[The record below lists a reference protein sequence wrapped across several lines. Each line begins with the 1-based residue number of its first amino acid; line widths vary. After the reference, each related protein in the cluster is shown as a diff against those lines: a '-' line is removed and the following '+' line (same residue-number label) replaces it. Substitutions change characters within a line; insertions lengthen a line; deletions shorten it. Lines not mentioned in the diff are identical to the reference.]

1 MKNYFVNSLV
11 FVIAIAFVIGSSN
24 ASAQIPET
32 PAEVLEANAPEVTQ
46 DAVLVV
52 QPMEVKSADGKP
64 EAEVMDG
71 FNPDEFASLVFTYW
85 EHIAIQDARRSRGLV
100 RAPTEEELMR
110 DLKDRNDEERVK
122 PPPEE
127 RDISLNGIVY
137 RSAGDWTIWLNS
149 KRVTPDALPEEI
161 IDLRVFDEYIEMKWF
176 DEYTNQVFP
185 IRLRP
190 HQRFNIDVR
199 MFLPG

>member
-1 MKNYFVNSLV
+1 LTLSGVEGVY
-11 FVIAIAFVIGSSN
+11 
-24 ASAQIPET
+24 AQAPEM
-32 PAEVLEANAPEVTQ
+32 PAEVLSATAPEAQVVVPSPQNGAQIDAQTQ
-46 DAVLVV
+46 QD
-52 QPMEVKSADGKP
+52 DTT
-64 EAEVMDG
+64 AEIMSG
-71 FNPDEFASLVFTYW
+71 FNPNEYASLVFTYW
-85 EHIAIQDARRSRGLV
+85 EHVAIQDARRSRGLV
-100 RAPTEEELMR
+100 RAPTEDELMR
-110 DLKDRNDEERVK
+110 ELNNRNDEERVM

-190 HQRFNIDVR
+190 HQRFNIDAR

>member
-32 PAEVLEANAPEVTQ
+32 PEVTQ